1 MEKIRASQP
10 YSRKCELLP
19 NFSDLSIRSHLPFA
33 VCFIAL
39 LFVFRETLLGMENQW
54 SVSSAHGHGYL
65 IAPISLWLAYR
76 KRRQLQAAPIQPSLY
91 GLMAL
96 LVSAAVWL
104 IGELAGINIF
114 SYTGFVAMIP
124 SLLLLFYGP
133 ATLKTL
139 RFPLAFLFFMV
150 PAGDFLI
157 PLLMKGTT
165 EATVWALSQ
174 SGLPVYKEGNH
185 LSLPTGRWSVIE
197 TCAGL
202 NYIIA
207 AGVLG
212 TLYAHLT
219 YTRRYKQV
227 IFLGSIMCMA
237 LIANWIR
244 AYLTILTGH
253 LTDMRWGPGREH
265 VTFGWVIFGLII
277 GLLFWVCSKWA
288 DAKDSEEAS
297 YHSRS
302 EHIPLTDNADA
313 IEYGMQELSSTVAYS
328 ALFTISALAIIV
340 AMQFASTGV
349 LRSSPEI
356 DDTIKA
362 KISRDLL
369 ASDGASFKP
378 EFSGYRSKIE
388 GQITDG
394 VQLYIAYYANQT
406 EGFEIV
412 SSENRII
419 QENGEWISLSNNLHT
434 VENAASQE
442 VKVRE
447 AIVKRGNSQFL
458 VWYWYTTSR
467 GETTSAFKLKLDTLK
482 TTLMGQ
488 GDRAALSSISSEI
501 FDGGLLEARN
511 KLSKAL
517 VQTRQATG
525 LLMQR

>member
-1 MEKIRASQP
+1 MEKTRASRP
-10 YSRKCELLP
+10 YSKKYESLP
-19 NFSDLSIRSHLPFA
+19 TFSDHSVRSHIPFA
-33 VCFIAL
+33 ICFISL
-39 LFVFRETLLGMENQW
+39 LLVFRETLLSMEHQW

-65 IAPISLWLAYR
+65 IAPITLWLAYR
-76 KRRQLQAAPIQPSLY
+76 KRQKLRAAHIQRSIY
-91 GLMAL
+91 GLIAL
-96 LVSAAVWL
+96 FVSTAVWL
-104 IGELAGINIF
+104 IGEIASINLLA
-114 SYTGFVAMIP
+114 YTGFVAMIP

-133 ATLKTL
+133 TFINILK
-139 RFPLAFLFFMV
+139 FPLAFLFFMV

-165 EATVWALSQ
+165 EATVWALNQ
-174 SGLPVYKEGNH
+174 TGLPVYKEGNH

-202 NYIIA
+202 NYVIA

-212 TLYAHLT
+212 ALYAHLT

-237 LIANWIR
+237 LIANWLR

-253 LTDMRWGPGREH
+253 LTNMRWGPGREH

-277 GLLFWVCSKWA
+277 GLLFWVCARWA
-288 DAKDSEEAS
+288 DAQDSEEAS
-297 YHSRS
+297 YHARS
-302 EHIPLTDNADA
+302 EHIPLPDISNAN
-313 IEYGMQELSSTVAYS
+313 EYDVQKLSSTAVFSPLIA
-328 ALFTISALAIIV
+328 ISALAIIV

-349 LRSSPEI
+349 FRSSPEI
-356 DDTIKA
+356 DETVKA
-362 KISRDLL
+362 QISRELL
-369 ASDGASFKP
+369 PSDAASFKP

-434 VENAASQE
+434 VESAAQQE

-447 AIVKRGNSQFL
+447 AIVQRGNSQFL

-467 GETTSAFKLKLDTLK
+467 SETTSPFKLKLDTLK

-501 FDGGLLEARN
+501 FDGGLLEARK
-511 KLSKAL
+511 KLSKVLFEA
-517 VQTRQATG
+517 RQATG
-525 LLMQR
+525 LLMQP

>member
-1 MEKIRASQP
+1 
-10 YSRKCELLP
+10 
-19 NFSDLSIRSHLPFA
+19 
-33 VCFIAL
+33 
-39 LFVFRETLLGMENQW
+39 
-54 SVSSAHGHGYL
+54 
-65 IAPISLWLAYR
+65 
-76 KRRQLQAAPIQPSLY
+76 
-91 GLMAL
+91 MAL

-104 IGELAGINIF
+104 IGEIASINLL

-133 ATLKTL
+133 TILKIL
-139 RFPLAFLFFMV
+139 KFPLAFLFFMV

-165 EATVWALSQ
+165 EATVWALNQ
-174 SGLPVYKEGNH
+174 TGLPVYKEGNH

-219 YTRRYKQV
+219 FTRRYKQV

-237 LIANWIR
+237 LIANWLR

-253 LTDMRWGPGREH
+253 LTNMRWGPGREH
-265 VTFGWVIFGLII
+265 VTFGWILFGIII
-277 GLLFWVCSKWA
+277 GLLFWICAKWA
-288 DAKDSEEAS
+288 DTEDSDEAS
-297 YHSRS
+297 NTTRT
-302 EHIPLTDNADA
+302 EHIPLPENSESNKHHVQKISISAA
-313 IEYGMQELSSTVAYS
+313 ISP
-328 ALFTISALAIIV
+328 LFTVTAIAIIV
-340 AMQFASTGV
+340 AVQFASTGV
-349 LRSSPEI
+349 FRSSPEM
-356 DDTIKA
+356 DETIRA
-362 KISRDLL
+362 QISRELL
-369 ASDGASFKP
+369 SSDGASFKP

-419 QENGEWISLSNNLHT
+419 QENGDWISLSNNLHT
-434 VENAASQE
+434 VENTAPQE
-442 VKVRE
+442 LKVRE
-447 AIVKRGNSQFL
+447 AIVQRGNSQFL

-467 GETTSAFKLKLDTLK
+467 SETTSPFQLKLDTLK
-482 TTLMGQ
+482 TTLTGQ
-488 GDRAALSSISSEI
+488 GDRAALSSISCEI
-501 FDGGLLEARN
+501 FDGGLLEARK
-511 KLSKAL
+511 KLSK
-517 VQTRQATG
+517 VQIKTRQATG
-525 LLMQR
+525 LLMQP